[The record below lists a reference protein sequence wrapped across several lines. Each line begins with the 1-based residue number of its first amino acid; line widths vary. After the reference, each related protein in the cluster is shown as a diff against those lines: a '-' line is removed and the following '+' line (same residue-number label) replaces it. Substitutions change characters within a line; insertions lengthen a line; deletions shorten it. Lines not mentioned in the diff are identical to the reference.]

1 MSGPHGGGPSGGSS
15 SVSTGQE
22 EGYFVMRRCAVWI
35 SAIAVLIVSGL
46 SAFAEARTRAVA
58 LELVNEGD
66 HAGAA
71 VEFRRAALESETAPA
86 KGGYFWASA
95 YEYRR
100 AENLQTSDRM
110 LDRAEDADTSLS
122 GRALLLRGENAMDR
136 KHWTESSFY
145 FEGVLNGQEP
155 DEAKTYAARKLAV
168 SRLRLKDYAAAEA
181 ALAKSPAPE
190 DAGLRAIAAYR
201 DGRDRRPGVGGALGM
216 IPGFGYFYAGEWA
229 NGFRSLILNS
239 LFIFGMVNTA
249 ENEQWGAFAVITFF
263 EFTWY
268 SGSIYGGMDATQ
280 RFNRKRLDASVD
292 EIVGEASFEPDYS
305 ALPSVTL
312 RFEF

>member
-1 MSGPHGGGPSGGSS
+1 MRKMN
-15 SVSTGQE
+15 VR
-22 EGYFVMRRCAVWI
+22 FVGFA
-35 SAIAVLIVSGL
+35 L
-46 SAFAEARTRAVA
+46 SLAFPATAFCQAQTRAVA

-66 HAGAA
+66 YAGAA
-71 VEFRRAALESETAPA
+71 VEFRRAAMESETAPA

-95 YEYRR
+95 HEYRR

-110 LDRAEDADTSLS
+110 LDRAEDADPALA
-122 GRALLLRGENAMDR
+122 GRALLLRGENAMGR

-155 DEAKTYAARKLAV
+155 DDAKTYAARKLAA
-168 SRLRLKDYAAAEA
+168 SRVRLKDYAAAEA

-190 DAGLRAIAAYR
+190 EAGLGAIAAYR

-216 IPGFGYFYAGEWA
+216 VPGFGYFYAGEWA

-239 LFIFGMVNTA
+239 LFIFGMVHTA
-249 ENEQWGAFAVITFF
+249 ENEQWGAFAIITFF

-268 SGSIYGGMDATQ
+268 SGSIYGGIDATH
-280 RFNRKRLDASVD
+280 RRNRKRLDACVD
-292 EIVGEASFEPDYS
+292 EVVGDASFEPDYS
-305 ALPSVTL
+305 ALPTVTL